1 MEKRDEIRRVLKEK
15 EAQRSRE
22 VVPAMNI
29 NPSRLQ
35 NSEWIAEMTKVP
47 AFARRKIQL
56 DDVPPA
62 SELKMSRLSV
72 SDDEGDD
79 VIKGN
84 TYLYDKPC

>member
-1 MEKRDEIRRVLKEK
+1 
-15 EAQRSRE
+15 
-22 VVPAMNI
+22 MNI
-29 NPSRLQ
+29 NPSRIQ

-56 DDVPPA
+56 DEVPPA
-62 SELKMSRLSV
+62 SEMKMSRLIV
-72 SDDEGDD
+72 SDDDSED